1 MRRTLTRLI
10 LAAASLF
17 VAAGLWA
24 CCAHWLFAPDLDRW
38 VGEAAVSPRAEAM
51 AARYLELWSDPDSLA
66 DEHGHI
72 RMSNPEWDFMGRT
85 FLVLSLANMAASE
98 PTREEEYLAVI
109 DAIVEDTLAQ
119 EEAHGVHHFLMGYS
133 RWAPFVI
140 EPEASIFV
148 DGEIALMIGARR
160 MVRDRDDLAEE
171 HRRRVDS
178 MVGRMRLSPVLSAES
193 YPDECWTFCNT
204 VALAAIRLHDVL
216 DGADHSELMRTW
228 VDTARTELVDPD
240 TGLLVSSYT
249 FDGEHLDGPEGSSI
263 FMAAHCL
270 LLVDEAFAWDQY
282 TRARRE
288 LGRTPLGFGFSR
300 EWPASWT
307 GPQDVDSGPI
317 VPVIG
322 ASPGASGL
330 ALLGATAFDDRPF
343 ACALITSLRLGGF
356 PIHRDGHLSF
366 AASNHVGD
374 AVILYSLVQGPLWQR
389 VLEGGAS

>member
-1 MRRTLTRLI
+1 MRRTLTRLTLALVS
-10 LAAASLF
+10 LAAAT
-17 VAAGLWA
+17 GLWA
-24 CCAHWLFAPDLDRW
+24 CGAHLLFAPDLDRW
-38 VGEAAVSPRAEAM
+38 VSDDAVSPRADAM
-51 AARYLELWSDPDSLA
+51 AARYLDLWSDPDTLA

-85 FLVLSLANMAASE
+85 FLVMALANAALRD
-98 PTREEEYLAVI
+98 PAREDESLAVI
-109 DAIVEDTLAQ
+109 DAVIDDTLAQ
-119 EEAHGVHHFLMGYS
+119 ERAHGVHHFLMGYS
-133 RWAPFVI
+133 RWSPFVVQ
-140 EPEASIFV
+140 PEASIFV

-160 MVRDRDDLAEE
+160 MVRDRDDLAAE

-178 MVGRMRLSPVLSAES
+178 MVERMRLSPVLSAES

-204 VALAAIRLHDVL
+204 VALASIRLHDVL
-216 DGADHSELMRTW
+216 DGADHSELLRDW
-228 VDTARTELVDPD
+228 VDTARAELVDPD

-249 FDGEHLDGPEGSSI
+249 FDGQHLDGPEGSSI

-300 EWPASWT
+300 EWPSSWT

-317 VPVIG
+317 VPIVG

-343 ACALITSLRLGGF
+343 TSALITSLRLGGF
-356 PIHRDGHLSF
+356 PMRRDGQLSF

-374 AVILYSLVQGPLWQR
+374 AVILYSLVQGPLWAR
-389 VLEGGAS
+389 AMEGGAP